1 MSKQSA
7 IAIVLVALTFTLFF
21 SDILFGSRVLITA
34 NMARWLPWRTEAP
47 ALEARAPGFRDDSAI
62 TYFPRRWLSQESM
75 RAGEAPLWNPHVLGG
90 TPHLADFQSG
100 VYHPLNLILYRF
112 DALRATGIF
121 LYVHLLAGALGLF
134 LFLRA
139 LGVGPWGGALGAIAF
154 GFNAYFATY
163 IGHPVHITT
172 GCWLPF
178 LLLAVRRAVHGRGW
192 LALPLVVA
200 MLFLGGF
207 PQTILYSL
215 IIAGAYALFEAGA
228 KKRWIGIASAGAGV
242 ALGIGLV
249 LFQLLPTKELGSL
262 SDRTAIPL
270 DKIVNVHQPEPI
282 TAIRALVPDFFGNPV
297 DETYWIHAF
306 DGPIPHPNDIGFL
319 GYAGLATLA
328 LALLAL
334 VHSRR
339 REKWFF
345 LAVAATSLL
354 LLFSSHAYSLYYKL
368 VPFAR
373 FSSELHRLQF
383 PFLFALCVLAG
394 LGWNAL
400 FETRREDRQGEDM
413 RGKDAGAAPGPSRA
427 GRWMIGASLLL
438 VIAFALG
445 GDAIHRAASRSY
457 LETQRANL
465 TTGSGMRF
473 EFGGTM
479 QMPPV
484 AAAWFPTL
492 LNPEVPPDAWKAHTW
507 KSVARAALMLA
518 LLGVAFEV
526 AARSRRPDT
535 AIAASPL
542 FLLAAGAILLIHVF
556 DTATFARTY
565 YTNSPRET
573 AFAPHPSIEK
583 LSRAPGRIARLG
595 GQYLLPPN
603 TALVYGIDD
612 IAGVNALM
620 PASYGA
626 IFGAVSPA
634 LFPDGRR
641 IAPFS
646 SIGELDR
653 PVWDLL
659 GMRSLLV
666 GPSFEPERVVAA
678 LNHSGERFAIADRY
692 PSYMPM
698 SSWAVLENRN
708 ALPFAFLIH
717 DYEVVTDAGSAR
729 ARLVSAT
736 FDARGP
742 ILLEEDPGFTG
753 TSPAWDPGDA
763 CDFTRSGGTIRVTTS
778 SSRDG
783 LLFVCE
789 NDVPGWSAEVDGVAA
804 PILRAHTTFR
814 AIPVPR
820 GDHEIVLRYAPESWR
835 KGIRFSSVAGAVY
848 LLLTALHLFRK
859 KRD

>member
-7 IAIVLVALTFTLFF
+7 IAIVLVALIFTLFF
-21 SDILFGSRVLITA
+21 SDVLFGNRVLITA
-34 NMARWLPWRTEAP
+34 NMARWLPWRTEA
-47 ALEARAPGFRDDSAI
+47 AGVEAGAPGFRDDSAI
-62 TYFPRRWLSQESM
+62 TYFPRRWLSQESI
-75 RAGEAPLWNPHVLGG
+75 RAGEVPLWNPHVLGG

-112 DALRATGIF
+112 DALEGTGIF

-139 LGVGPWGGALGAIAF
+139 LGVGPWGGAFGAIAF

-192 LALPLVVA
+192 LALPFVVA

-215 IIAGAYALFEAGA
+215 IIAGAYALFEAVA
-228 KKRWIGIASAGAGV
+228 KQRWIGLGSAGAGV

-270 DKIVNVHQPEPI
+270 DKIVAVHQPEPA
-282 TAIRALVPDFFGNPV
+282 TMIRALVPDFFGNPV

-319 GYAGLATLA
+319 GYAGLATLLLA
-328 LALLAL
+328 FLALFR
-334 VHSRR
+334 SRR
-339 REKWFF
+339 RERWFF
-345 LAVAATSLL
+345 FAVAATSLL

-394 LGWNAL
+394 LGWGAL
-400 FETRREDRQGEDM
+400 FEARGED
-413 RGKDAGAAPGPSRA
+413 ATAPPRPTRA
-427 GRWMIGASLLL
+427 GLVMIGASLVL

-445 GDAIHRAASRSY
+445 GDAIYRVASRAL
-457 LETQRANL
+457 LEKQGTSPTAGAGTRLAY
-465 TTGSGMRF
+465 
-473 EFGGTM
+473 GGTM

-484 AAAWFPTL
+484 AAAWFPTSS
-492 LNPEVPPDAWKAHTW
+492 NRAVTPRAWKAHTW
-507 KSVARAALMLA
+507 KCVRRTALLLA
-518 LLGVAFEV
+518 LLGVAFEL
-526 AARSRRPDT
+526 AARTRRGDPALPASR
-535 AIAASPL
+535 A
-542 FLLAAGAILLIHVF
+542 FLVAVGAILVIHVF
-556 DTATFARTY
+556 DTVTFARTY

-573 AFAPHPSIEK
+573 AFAPHPAIAK
-583 LSRAPGRIARLG
+583 LSKAPGRIARLG

-612 IAGVNALM
+612 VAGVNALM
-620 PASYGA
+620 PARYGA
-626 IFGAVSPA
+626 IFGAVSPV

-641 IAPFS
+641 IAPFT

-678 LNHSGERFAIADRY
+678 LNHGHERFAIADLY
-692 PSYMPM
+692 SSYMPM
-698 SSWAVLENRN
+698 SSWAVLENRD

-717 DYEVVTDAGSAR
+717 DYEVVTDPEAAR

-736 FDARGP
+736 FDPRGP
-742 ILLEEDPGFTG
+742 LLLEEDPGIVG
-753 TSPAWDPGDA
+753 SAPAWDPGDT
-763 CDFTRSGGTIRVTTS
+763 CDFTRSNGTIRVRTS

-789 NDVPGWSAEVDGVAA
+789 NDVPGWTAEVDGSPA

-814 AIPVPR
+814 AIAVPR

-835 KGIRFSSVAGAVY
+835 NGVRFSGIAGGIY
-848 LLLTALHLFRK
+848 LLLIGASRFRK